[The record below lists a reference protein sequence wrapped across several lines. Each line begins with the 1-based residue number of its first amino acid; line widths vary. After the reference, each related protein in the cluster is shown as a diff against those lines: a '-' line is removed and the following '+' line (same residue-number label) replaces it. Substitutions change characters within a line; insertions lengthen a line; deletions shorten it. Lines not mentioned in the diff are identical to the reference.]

1 MKLFYFLLVLLL
13 VAMVYG
19 DDDDDDVT
27 EDSGV
32 EQILDDGESSGNVT
46 DYDYANDF
54 ESIPV
59 RQEDAGCTGKFRY
72 GKNKTKTYVNSNC
85 KAIFLYDVKP
95 KHWKITFFAIWIRS
109 LSLCKI

>member
-1 MKLFYFLLVLLL
+1 MKLFYFLFVLLL

-19 DDDDDDVT
+19 DVT

-32 EQILDDGESSGNVT
+32 EQILDDGESSGN

-54 ESIPV
+54 GSIVP
-59 RQEDAGCTGKFRY
+59 RPADAECEGRFLY

-85 KAIFLYDVKP
+85 KSIFLYDVKP
-95 KHWKITFFAIWIRS
+95 KHWKITFFRDTYRS
-109 LSLCKI
+109 D